1 MFEYAISVLNAKKIH
16 VENIKPNETTKK
28 YIERSLKELE
38 AAIKILEENEP
49 K

>member
-16 VENIKPNETTKK
+16 VENTKK

-38 AAIKILEENEP
+38 SAIKILKEKEVNE
-49 K
+49 